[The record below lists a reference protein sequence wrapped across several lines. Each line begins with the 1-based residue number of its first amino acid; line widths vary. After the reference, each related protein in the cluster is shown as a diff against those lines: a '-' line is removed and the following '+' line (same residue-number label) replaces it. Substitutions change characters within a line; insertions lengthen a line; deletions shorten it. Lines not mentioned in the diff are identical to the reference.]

1 MLLVCLYGA
10 PGVGKL
16 SVGRHLQEA
25 AGYLLIHD
33 HLTIETAAALFPFG
47 SEDFKRLRS
56 TLFRILLET
65 ACATGKGVVVTHADD
80 IFWEPRF
87 ASILSGIRNAHGY
100 ALKQVFLHCSDVEH
114 ERRISDRSRS
124 QYRKIQ
130 SLDRLRK
137 LVDAGEF
144 EVTRPRDEDLVLD
157 TSKISARETAR
168 RIELWLRTSSLEA
181 QVA

>member
-16 SVGRHLQEA
+16 SVGSLLQETA
-25 AGYLLIHD
+25 DYLLLHD

-47 SEDFKRLRS
+47 SEGFKRLRS
-56 TLFRILLET
+56 ELFRTLLEAT
-65 ACATGKGVVVTHADD
+65 CATGRGIVATHADD

-87 ASILSGIRNAHGY
+87 ASILHAGLGTHRYS
-100 ALKQVFLHCSDVEH
+100 LKQVFLRCSEAEH
-114 ERRISDRSRS
+114 ERRIADRGRS
-124 QYRKIQ
+124 HYRKIQ
-130 SLDRLRK
+130 SLDRLQT

-144 EVTRPRDEDLVLD
+144 EPTRPRDEDLVLD
-157 TSKISARETAR
+157 TSEMSAWETAR
-168 RIELWLRTSSLEA
+168 HIQLWLAPSLKA